1 MAQVLRFKNA
11 DKVRLSIT
19 QQQQRDILAMY
30 KQLSKDVSKQ
40 ISSIGKRNMQ
50 RSSLIMLQ
58 HNIDNRIQQ
67 LNNDIRNNVVSNMR
81 TVAESVVDD
90 SREFL
95 LQCGFAESDVV
106 NAFNHVPAQVV
117 RNIYTGNIYDAPWSL
132 DNAIWGYNRKTQ
144 QTLTEII
151 AKGTAAEKS
160 AYEIAKDIEK
170 YVDPTT
176 TKDSRTIN
184 SWRYDKNGKKISDS
198 FYIGKVDYNA
208 QRLARTMV
216 SHAYQQSFMSVNE
229 HDPFV
234 TGYRWLTSNFHGR
247 VCPIC
252 IDRATKD
259 SYGLGA
265 GIFPKDKLPMDHPNG
280 MCTYEAVIED
290 SMDDIGKKI
299 ADWYKAPSGTYPD
312 IDRYAADF

>member
-19 QQQQRDILAMY
+19 RQQQRDILAMY

-40 ISSIGKRNMQ
+40 ISAIGKRNMQ
-50 RSSLIMLQ
+50 RSSLMMLQ
-58 HNIDNRIQQ
+58 HNINNRIQQ

-81 TVAESVVDD
+81 TMAESVVDD

-95 LQCGFAESDVV
+95 LRCGFAEKDVV
-106 NAFNHVPAQVV
+106 KAFNHVPVQVV
-117 RNIYTGNIYDAPWSL
+117 RNIYTGNIYDKPWSL
-132 DNAIWGYNRKTQ
+132 DNAIWGYNKKTQ
-144 QTLTEII
+144 QTLTKII

-160 AYEIAKDIEK
+160 AYEIAKDIET
-170 YVDPTT
+170 YVDPAA
-176 TKDSRTIN
+176 TKESRTIN
-184 SWRYDKNGKKISDS
+184 SWRYDKNGNKISDS
-198 FYIGKVDYNA
+198 FYIGNVDYNA

-234 TGYRWLTSNFHGR
+234 VGYRWLTSNFHGR

-252 IDRATKD
+252 MDRATRD
-259 SYGLGA
+259 AYGLGS
-265 GIFPKDKLPMDHPNG
+265 GIFPKDKLPVDHPNG

-299 ADWYKAPSGTYPD
+299 ADWYKSPAGTYPE
-312 IDRYAADF
+312 IDRYADDF

>member
-50 RSSLIMLQ
+50 RSSLMMLQ
-58 HNIDNRIQQ
+58 HNIDNRIRQ
-67 LNNDIRNNVVSNMR
+67 LNDDIRNNVVRNMR
-81 TVAESVVDD
+81 TMAESVVDD

-95 LQCGFAESDVV
+95 LRCGFAEKDVAK
-106 NAFNHVPAQVV
+106 AFNHVPAQVV
-117 RNIYTGNIYDAPWSL
+117 RNIYTGNIYDTPWSL
-132 DNAIWGYNRKTQ
+132 DNAIWGYNKKTQ
-144 QTLTEII
+144 QTITKII

-170 YVDPTT
+170 YVDPTA
-176 TKDSRTIN
+176 TKESRTIN
-184 SWRYDKNGKKISDS
+184 SWRYDNNGNKISDS
-198 FYIGKVDYNA
+198 FYIGDVDYNA
-208 QRLARTMV
+208 QRLSRTMV

-234 TGYRWLTSNFHGR
+234 VGYRWLTSNFHGR
-247 VCPIC
+247 VCPVC
-252 IDRATKD
+252 VDRATRD

-299 ADWYKAPSGTYPD
+299 ADWYKSPIGTYPE
-312 IDRYAADF
+312 IDRYADDF

>member
-40 ISSIGKRNMQ
+40 ISAIGKRNMQ
-50 RSSLIMLQ
+50 RSSLVMLQ
-58 HNIDNRIQQ
+58 HNIDNRIRQ
-67 LNNDIRNNVVSNMR
+67 LNDDIRNNVVRNMR
-81 TVAESVVDD
+81 TMAESVVDD

-95 LQCGFAESDVV
+95 LRCGFAEKDVAK
-106 NAFNHVPAQVV
+106 AFNHVPSQVV
-117 RNIYTGNIYDAPWSL
+117 RNIYTGNIYDTPWSL
-132 DNAIWGYNRKTQ
+132 DNAIWGYNKKTQ
-144 QTLTEII
+144 QTITKII

-170 YVDPTT
+170 YVDPTA
-176 TKDSRTIN
+176 TKESRTIN
-184 SWRYDKNGKKISDS
+184 SWRYDKDGNKISDS
-198 FYIGKVDYNA
+198 FYIGDVDYNA
-208 QRLARTMV
+208 QRLSRTMV

-234 TGYRWLTSNFHGR
+234 VGYRWLTSNFHGR
-247 VCPIC
+247 VCPVC
-252 IDRATKD
+252 IDRATRD
-259 SYGLGA
+259 AYGLGA
-265 GIFPKDKLPMDHPNG
+265 GIFPKDKLPIDHPNG

-299 ADWYKAPSGTYPD
+299 ADWYKSPVGTYPE
-312 IDRYAADF
+312 IDRYADDF